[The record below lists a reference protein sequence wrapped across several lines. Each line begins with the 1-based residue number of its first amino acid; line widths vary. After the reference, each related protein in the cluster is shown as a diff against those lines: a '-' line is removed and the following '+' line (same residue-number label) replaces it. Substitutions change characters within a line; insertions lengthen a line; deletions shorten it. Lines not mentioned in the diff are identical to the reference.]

1 MEEKNRKSIREK
13 LLEAGIEE
21 INRNGIQNFS
31 VRRVAN
37 QCGVSCAA
45 PYKHF
50 KDKQAFFAAIVEY
63 IQHLWYIRQEKT
75 ICACTPDLRKQL
87 VAISVEYIRF
97 LVENPHFRSIIM
109 LKDESFDATCIKPRG
124 ELSPLSKDLVRQ
136 YCEQVQMPAKTA
148 EIKMYIVRSMIYGA
162 ALMFDNGELPCTAEV
177 FQQVE
182 RVIDRE
188 FDLP

>member
-1 MEEKNRKSIREK
+1 MDEKNKKSIREK
-13 LLEAGIEE
+13 LIEAGIDE

-37 QCGVSCAA
+37 HCGVSCAA

-50 KDKQAFFAAIVEY
+50 KDKQAFYAAIIEY
-63 IQHLWYIRQEKT
+63 IQQLWYLRQEK
-75 ICACTPDLRKQL
+75 ILRENSPDLRKQL
-87 VAISVEYIRF
+87 VAISVEYIHF

-109 LKDESFDATCIKPRG
+109 LKDESFDAAFIKTKG
-124 ELSPLSKDLVRQ
+124 ELSPVSKDLVRQ
-136 YCEQVQMPAKTA
+136 YCEEVNMPAKTA

-162 ALMFDNGELPCTAEV
+162 ALMFDNGELPCTQEV
-177 FQQVE
+177 FRQVQ
-182 RVIDRE
+182 RAIDRE